1 MVTTDVTQLSRE
13 CNAWRETLRSNKSS
27 VIELDSR
34 LQDLAG
40 PQSTEDVRIE
50 IDHFHNQF
58 YIQQLN
64 IHDLKHAIRTHQHQI
79 DSEMQ
84 LHNGQVNDETIN
96 DHERLYDNFQQLEH
110 TLKDLKNDFTVF
122 IDRNR

>member
-1 MVTTDVTQLSRE
+1 MVTTDVAQLSRE
-13 CNAWRETLRSNKSS
+13 CNAWRETLRSDKAS
-27 VIELDSR
+27 VSELDTR
-34 LQDLAG
+34 LQDMAG
-40 PQSTEDVRIE
+40 KQSTEEVLIE

-64 IHDLKHAIRTHQHQI
+64 IHDLKHAIRSHQQQI
-79 DSEMQ
+79 DAEMK
-84 LHNGQVNDETIN
+84 LHHGQVNDNTIN

-110 TLKDLKNDFTVF
+110 TLRDLKDDFAVF

>member
-1 MVTTDVTQLSRE
+1 MVTTDVAQLSRE
-13 CNAWRETLRSNKSS
+13 CNAWRETLRSDKAS
-27 VIELDSR
+27 VSDLDTR
-34 LQDLAG
+34 LQDMAG
-40 PQSTEDVRIE
+40 KQSTEEVLIE

-64 IHDLKHAIRTHQHQI
+64 IHDLKHAIRSHQQQI
-79 DSEMQ
+79 DAEMK
-84 LHNGQVNDETIN
+84 LHHGQVNDNTIN

-110 TLKDLKNDFTVF
+110 TLKDLKDDFAVF